1 MELKDYLRIARQRWM
16 AIAVVTLL
24 AIGAGTL
31 LTLRATPQYSSSA
44 RLFISTSQ
52 SDTAGALQGGTFS
65 LQRVKSYAN
74 LLTGEE
80 ISRRV
85 VEKLNLSESPR
96 QLASQITAVAQP
108 DTVVLAITVT
118 DPDPDKARLLTQT
131 VSQEFVKYVKELETP
146 EGKSTAPV
154 KASIV
159 DRATAPGGPVSPNPR
174 RNLALATILGLLL
187 GAGIAVLR
195 DSFDTTIKTSEDLDL
210 ASNNTPLLG
219 SIYYDKTAPKY
230 PLITSLSSHAPR
242 TESFRVLRTNL
253 QFVNVDS
260 DSKVYVVTSA
270 VPGEGKSTTTANL
283 AITLAE
289 SGQRVILLEG
299 DLRRPKAVSYLQLE
313 GAVGVTTVLVGRIE
327 LENAI
332 QGWAK
337 NLDVLAGGSTPPNPA
352 ELLQSQGMKRLLASL
367 RKGYDIVLIDA
378 PPLLPVAD
386 AALLA
391 ASSDG
396 AILVVHHG
404 ETTKDQV
411 AAAVG
416 RIESVGARLIGTVIN
431 MSPIPKRGR
440 SGYGYGYGYGYA
452 PEAGRSK
459 SGGKNTRPR
468 RREVKHESTVDP
480 FARPRVDPDID
491 AAIHPVEPR
500 VGNRHDSF

>member
-1 MELKDYLRIARQRWM
+1 M
-16 AIAVVTLL
+16 
-24 AIGAGTL
+24 
-31 LTLRATPQYSSSA
+31 
-44 RLFISTSQ
+44 
-52 SDTAGALQGGTFS
+52 
-65 LQRVKSYAN
+65 
-74 LLTGEE
+74 
-80 ISRRV
+80 
-85 VEKLNLSESPR
+85 
-96 QLASQITAVAQP
+96 
-108 DTVVLAITVT
+108 
-118 DPDPDKARLLTQT
+118 
-131 VSQEFVKYVKELETP
+131 KYIKELETP

-154 KASIV
+154 KAYIV
-159 DRATAPGGPVSPNPR
+159 DRATDPDGPVSPNPT

-195 DSFDTTIKTSEDLDL
+195 DSFDTTIKTADDLDL

-230 PLITSLSSHAPR
+230 PLITMLGSHAPR

-270 VPGEGKSTTTANL
+270 VPGEGKSTTAANL

-289 SGQRVILLEG
+289 SGQSVILIEG

-327 LENAI
+327 LEDAI
-332 QGWAK
+332 QRWTK
-337 NLDVLAGGSTPPNPA
+337 NLDVLAAGSTPPNPA
-352 ELLQSQGMKRLLASL
+352 ELVQSQGMKRLLAKL
-367 RKGYDIVLIDA
+367 RKDYDIVVIDA

-404 ETTKDQV
+404 KTTKDQV

-431 MSPIPKRGR
+431 MSPMPKRGR

-452 PEAGRSK
+452 PEAGQSK
-459 SGGKNTRPR
+459 PGGKDTKPR
-468 RREVKHESTVDP
+468 RREVEHESTLDP
-480 FARPRVDPDID
+480 FAKPQVDPDVD
-491 AAIHPVEPR
+491 AAIHPVKPR
-500 VGNRHDSF
+500 VRKRRDSH